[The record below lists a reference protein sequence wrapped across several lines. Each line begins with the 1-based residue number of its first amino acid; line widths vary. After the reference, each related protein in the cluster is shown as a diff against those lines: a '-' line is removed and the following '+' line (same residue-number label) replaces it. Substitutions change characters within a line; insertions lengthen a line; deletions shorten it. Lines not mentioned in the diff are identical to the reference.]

1 MDNFSS
7 EFHNLLLYGDTGVGK
22 TFLSHCIA
30 KELIDASYSVIYFSA
45 VQLFEHFAENTFGGK
60 REERSDGLAPIY
72 ECDLLIIDDL
82 GTELTN
88 TFTASQLFACINE
101 RILRRKA
108 TIISTNLALD
118 DIKSIYSERIFSR
131 LSSSYTMLRLTGD
144 DIRIQK
150 KLLNLGGTKDV
161 TS

>member
-1 MDNFSS
+1 M
-7 EFHNLLLYGDTGVGK
+7 
-22 TFLSHCIA
+22 A
-30 KELIDASYSVIYFSA
+30 K
-45 VQLFEHFAENTFGGK
+45 G
-60 REERSDGLAPIY
+60 
-72 ECDLLIIDDL
+72 
-82 GTELTN
+82 
-88 TFTASQLFACINE
+88 FTSSQLFASQNE
-101 RILRRKA
+101 RILRRKS

-118 DIKSIYSERIFSR
+118 DIKNIYSERIFSR